1 MSDQDTSTTD
11 AVGETSADST
21 EATATGAT
29 TETDAPEGAESLGD
43 AGKKALDAMK
53 AKWKAAESTAKETE
67 RKLAELQAKIDG
79 KEAEH
84 QASIEAQRI
93 KDEALAAANERIVG
107 AELRAAAKGKVADD
121 VLQDLSFFIKPSDFE
136 VGDDG
141 SVDTDAIGRAVDDLI
156 KNKPSLAA
164 QGKRFQGSAD
174 GGARKDATTVGQLTE
189 ADVKRL
195 SSEGRHEEIVKAR
208 EEGRLR
214 DYLAS
219 P

>member
-1 MSDQDTSTTD
+1 MADEAATQETTGADETSVDTTNNAANESATD
-11 AVGETSADST
+11 AGGNEGEA
-21 EATATGAT
+21 A
-29 TETDAPEGAESLGD
+29 LGD

-53 AKWKAAESTAKETE
+53 ADRNKYRDDLKSLRDEFDAFKAKA
-67 RKLAELQAKIDG
+67 DG

-84 QASIEAQRI
+84 AAALEAQRI
-93 KDEALAAANERIVG
+93 KDEALAAANERIVS

-121 VLQDLSFFIKPSDFE
+121 VLSDLGLFIKPSDFE

-141 SVDTDAIGRAVDDLI
+141 SVDPDAITRAVDDLI

-164 QGKRFQGSAD
+164 QGKRFQGTAD
-174 GGARKDATTVGQLTE
+174 GGARNDATKVGQLTE

-195 SSEGRHEEIVKAR
+195 ASEGRHEEIVKAR

-219 P
+219 

>member
-1 MSDQDTSTTD
+1 MSETTNE
-11 AVGETSADST
+11 ATTETAGETSADNEGAATSA
-21 EATATGAT
+21 EATSEEVDWKAKFEAQQKIARDLEKKVKGEA
-29 TETDAPEGAESLGD
+29 GSL
-43 AGKKALDAMK
+43 KQQLDA
-53 AKWKAAESTAKETE
+53 
-67 RKLAELQAKIDG
+67 LQAKMDG

-93 KDEALAAANERIVG
+93 KDEALAAANERIVS

-121 VLQDLSFFIKPSDFE
+121 VLSDLSFFIKPSAFE

-141 SVDTDAIGRAVDDLI
+141 SVDTDAIARAVDDLI

-174 GGARKDATTVGQLTE
+174 GGARKDAATVGQLTE

-195 SSEGRHEEIVKAR
+195 SSEGKHEEIVKAR

>member
-1 MSDQDTSTTD
+1 MSEQDTSTTE

-21 EATATGAT
+21 EATATEAT
-29 TETDAPEGAESLGD
+29 TETEAPEGEAALGD

-121 VLQDLSFFIKPSDFE
+121 VLQDLSFFIKPSAFE

-141 SVDTDAIGRAVDDLI
+141 SVDTDAIARAVDDLI

-174 GGARKDATTVGQLTE
+174 GGARKDATTVGQLSE